1 MNFWKM
7 QGCGNDFIV
16 LDGRL
21 DGRDDDSY
29 SQDAERYC
37 TRRLSIGADGFIVV
51 KDSTIADIKMVYYNA
66 DGTRAAMCG
75 NGIRCFSK
83 YVIENKI
90 ITKSIFTVETLN
102 GIKEIFIELDAFKN
116 ISSITVN
123 MGDGNFEPELIPVH
137 NINKNKNRF
146 IDETIVVEDKEFK
159 VSSMLMGVPHT
170 IVFIEN
176 EMTVENIE
184 KYGKA
189 IENHPIFPERTNVNF
204 VKVVDK
210 QNIIVQTWERGCGYT
225 LGCGTGMTASA
236 IIANLF
242 DYVTSTVN
250 VSSPGGKVTIKIKL
264 NGNYMLGPAEKIYE
278 GTI

>member
-90 ITKSIFTVETLN
+90 ITKSIFTVET
-102 GIKEIFIELDAFKN
+102 
-116 ISSITVN
+116 
-123 MGDGNFEPELIPVH
+123 
-137 NINKNKNRF
+137 
-146 IDETIVVEDKEFK
+146 
-159 VSSMLMGVPHT
+159 
-170 IVFIEN
+170 
-176 EMTVENIE
+176 
-184 KYGKA
+184 
-189 IENHPIFPERTNVNF
+189 
-204 VKVVDK
+204 
-210 QNIIVQTWERGCGYT
+210 
-225 LGCGTGMTASA
+225 
-236 IIANLF
+236 
-242 DYVTSTVN
+242 
-250 VSSPGGKVTIKIKL
+250 
-264 NGNYMLGPAEKIYE
+264 
-278 GTI
+278 

>member
-102 GIKEIFIELDAFKN
+102 GIKEIFIELDAFNN

-123 MGDGNFEPELIPVH
+123 MGDGNLEPELIPVH

-250 VSSPGGKVTIKIKL
+250 VASPGGKVTIKIKL
-264 NGNYMLGPAEKIYE
+264 NGNYMLGSAEKIYE

>member
-264 NGNYMLGPAEKIYE
+264 NGNYMLGSAEKIYE